1 MMAPFADSDGYDVA
15 VIGAGLAGAATAW
28 ELARRGVATLLVEA
42 FHPGHRQGSSHGSSR
57 IFRRSYA
64 DPLYVE
70 LTGQAADCWDE
81 LESDAGTRLRHRVGM
96 LDFGTRRDPVRLAEQ
111 LAAAGVPHEL
121 LSAREAA
128 ERWPQLRYDGGPV
141 LYHPD
146 AGRLDADATVAACVE
161 RAVAHGAELRSGT
174 RVSRLERLPSGQV
187 RLHGPGLDHAV
198 VRAERV
204 VVAAGAW
211 LPGFGLPFRL
221 PPLTVSQHEV
231 FHFRRREDQWRE
243 DSGPEWPAFL
253 HAAGLLQ
260 AYGLPSGADGG
271 GGGTFKVGLSGRGR
285 STTAGT
291 RSGVVEPL
299 VRHAVSDYVRHRLPG
314 LDPEPVAESSCLITS
329 TPTRDFVLDRAGSL
343 VIVSACSGHGA
354 KFAPLLGRMAA
365 DLALGKSVA
374 HPRFALSSG
383 PRTAPRYQHQM

>member
-1 MMAPFADSDGYDVA
+1 MTDSANSDGYEVA

-28 ELARRGVATLLVEA
+28 ELARRGVTTLLVEA
-42 FHPGHRQGSSHGSSR
+42 FRPGHRQGSSHGSSR

-70 LTGQAADCWDE
+70 LAAQAADCWDE

-96 LDFGTRRDPVRLAEQ
+96 LDFGARRDPVRLAGQ

-141 LYHPD
+141 LHHPD

-161 RAVAHGAELRSGT
+161 RAVAYGAELRSGT

-187 RLHGPGLDHAV
+187 RLHGPGLDHTP

-221 PPLTVSQHEV
+221 PPLTVTQHEV
-231 FHFRRREDQWRE
+231 FHFRRRD
-243 DSGPEWPAFL
+243 GAAPAPAPEWPAFI
-253 HAAGLLQ
+253 HAAGPLQ

-271 GGGTFKVGLSGRGR
+271 GVGGAFKVGLTARGR

-314 LDPEPVAESSCLITS
+314 LDPLPFAESSCLITS

-365 DLALGKSVA
+365 DLALGKAVA
-374 HPRFALSSG
+374 HPRFAL
-383 PRTAPRYQHQM
+383 PRARVAAQYQA